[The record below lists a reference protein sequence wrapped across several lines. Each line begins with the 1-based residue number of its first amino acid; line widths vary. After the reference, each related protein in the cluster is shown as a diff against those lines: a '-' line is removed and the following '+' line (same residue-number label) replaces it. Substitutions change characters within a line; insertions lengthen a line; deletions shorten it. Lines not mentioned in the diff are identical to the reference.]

1 MTTTTFA
8 TGLGM
13 GESAR
18 WHDGR
23 LWLCDWGTGEVL
35 AFSPDGTR
43 EVVTRVEGVPFSI
56 DWLPDGRL
64 LTCTVDGV
72 RVGRDLAPYGAA
84 GRAWNEIAVDPLG
97 HVFVDM
103 PGSMPWEDPLPGV
116 VAVVRADGTSDLVA
130 DDLEF
135 PNGMAV
141 LDGGRTLLVA
151 ESHAA
156 RLTAFT
162 IGGDGALGERRVW
175 ADLGAGAAPDGIC
188 VETDG
193 TVWYA
198 DVPNAHCRRVAEGG
212 RVLGT
217 VPLGSGAFSCA
228 LGGDDGRTLFAV
240 VGEWDGHGVTDG
252 RVLATPV

>member
-8 TGLGM
+8 TGIGM

-18 WHDGR
+18 WHRGR
-23 LWLCDWGTGEVL
+23 LWLCDWVAGEVL
-35 AFSPDGTR
+35 AFSPAGDR
-43 EVVTRVEGVPFSI
+43 EVVTRVEGVPFSV

-64 LTCTVDGV
+64 VVCTSDGV
-72 RVGRDLAPYGAA
+72 RVGPGLEPYGAL
-84 GRAWNEIAVDPLG
+84 GRPWNEIAVGPEG

-103 PGSMPWEDPLPGV
+103 PGSMPWEDPAPGV
-116 VAVVRADGTSDLVA
+116 VAVVRPDGSSDVVA
-130 DDLEF
+130 GGLAF
-135 PNGMAV
+135 PNGLAV
-141 LDGGRTLLVA
+141 VDGGATLLVA

-162 IGGDGALGERRVW
+162 VGADGSLTDRRVW
-175 ADLGAGAAPDGIC
+175 ADLGDGAAPDGIC
-188 VETDG
+188 VGTDG

-212 RVLGT
+212 EVLAT

-240 VGEWDGHGVTDG
+240 VGDWDGHGVTNG